1 VIVKQHGV
9 TRGLDRSLLQAASR
23 PRSKSRD
30 DCAKN
35 VEMSRSILLGRLS
48 SRLCR
53 DVLRERCEVSS
64 TSAIFV
70 PPRYLGARYFS
81 EARLKCSVLTAACH
95 TRWPAAGTRKTI
107 STYPRKL
114 STSSKQ
120 SQAQPRPSG
129 EEVRCPCEFVHH
141 PPSKASAVEGSYLW
155 ELFELILMSRT
166 DSCYQTYPTT
176 NN

>member
-1 VIVKQHGV
+1 MIVKQDGV

-23 PRSKSRD
+23 PRSKSRAD
-30 DCAKN
+30 GAKN

-53 DVLRERCEVSS
+53 DVLCERCEVSS

-70 PPRYLGARYFS
+70 PQRYLGARYFS
-81 EARLKCSVLTAACH
+81 ETRLKCSVLTAACH

-107 STYPRKL
+107 STYFRKL
-114 STSSKQ
+114 STSSNQ
-120 SQAQPRPSG
+120 SQAQPRPPG

-141 PPSKASAVEGSYLW
+141 PLSKASAMEGSYLC

-166 DSCYQTYPTT
+166 DFCHQTHSTT
-176 NN
+176 ND